1 MRLPNQRVLWAVS
14 LGHTANDMFM
24 SLRSVL
30 LVFISAYMMPMTGG
44 QIGLAVSAVEL
55 SGALSQPFFGLLADR
70 TGGRLLGSIGV
81 AWTVSF
87 MLLAMLTVTLGG
99 SYWMMV
105 IPLALAGLGSGAFHP
120 VGSMHAVDAEPQRAA
135 RNAAFFFL
143 FGQLGL
149 GLGPALAG
157 LLLDRAHTNYN
168 SFFGPALGPAFP
180 RLFIEQG
187 SVVPLFVLAL
197 IALPAALLMAL
208 TIPNRAAY
216 FARKPR
222 TSVQSNVPR
231 AALNKRAF
239 AIFGAAVA
247 LRSLS
252 AISVITF
259 TSLIFQLKGWTPAQ
273 YGLLV
278 SVFWVASGLSGM
290 VFGALGDRYDS
301 RRVVMLS
308 LLVAA
313 PFIFLL
319 PDLTGVFAFVA
330 MIIIGAMGG
339 SHSLVVVLAQNML
352 PGRRGF
358 ASGAILGFIFA
369 SGALGNL
376 VMGSLIDSLGPAT
389 TYQIVAGV
397 TVVGGMLWLLLP
409 NPRRPRPLPADP
421 APQDVVAPVRA

>member
-1 MRLPNQRVLWAVS
+1 MRLPSQRVLWAVS
-14 LGHTANDMFM
+14 LGHAANDMFM

-30 LVFISAYMMPMTGG
+30 LVFISAYILPMTGG

-70 TGGRLLGSIGV
+70 TGGRLLGALGV
-81 AWTVSF
+81 AWTISF
-87 MLLAMLTVTLGG
+87 MLLAMLVVTLGG
-99 SYWMMV
+99 SYWMLL

-143 FGQLGL
+143 CGQIGL

-157 LLLDRAHTNYN
+157 LLLDRAHTDYN
-168 SFFGPALGPAFP
+168 SFFGAALGPAFP
-180 RLFIEQG
+180 RLFIERG
-187 SVVPLFVLAL
+187 SVLPVFALAV

-216 FARKPR
+216 FAR
-222 TSVQSNVPR
+222 NPR
-231 AALNKRAF
+231 AVAQSSAPRAPVDKRAF

-278 SVFWVASGLSGM
+278 SVFWVASGFAGM
-290 VFGALGDRYDS
+290 VFGTLGDRYDS

-319 PDLTGVFAFVA
+319 PDLNGIVAFAA
-330 MIIIGAMGG
+330 MILIGAMGG

-352 PGRRGF
+352 PGRKGF

-376 VMGSLIDSLGPAT
+376 VMGSMIDALGPAT
-389 TYQIVAGV
+389 TYHVVALITLASGV
-397 TVVGGMLWLLLP
+397 LWLLLP
-409 NPRRPRPLPADP
+409 NPRRPQPLPAEP
-421 APQDVVAPVRA
+421 APQEAAATARA